1 MSKPDVRFSQAIFD
15 TICERLS
22 NGESLRGICR
32 DDGMPQVSTVWRWMV
47 DNEERRN
54 QYMRAR
60 EEQADTLADEI
71 VAIADN
77 ATDAQIARLQV
88 DARKWFASK
97 VAPKKYGDK
106 TDITSNGNTIA
117 VAPIAWSDE

>member
-54 QYMRAR
+54 QYVRAR

>member
-1 MSKPDVRFSQAIFD
+1 
-15 TICERLS
+15 
-22 NGESLRGICR
+22 
-32 DDGMPQVSTVWRWMV
+32 MV

-77 ATDAQIARLQV
+77 ATDAQIARLQM

>member
-54 QYMRAR
+54 QYARAR

-77 ATDAQIARLQV
+77 ATDAQIARLQM

>member
-32 DDGMPQVSTVWRWMV
+32 DDGMPQLSTVWRWMV

>member
-1 MSKPDVRFSQAIFD
+1 MSGTKLTYSRDVFVRMF
-15 TICERLS
+15 ERIA
-22 NGESLRGICR
+22 NGETLKAICSEP
-32 DDGMPQVSTVWRWMV
+32 GMPTQQTVFTRL
-47 DNEERRN
+47 DNDETLIEL
-54 QYMRAR
+54 YARAR
-60 EEQADTLADEI
+60 EKQADVLAEEI
-71 VAIADN
+71 VHIADTTLDP
-77 ATDAQIARLQV
+77 AKGRLQM

>member
-47 DNEERRN
+47 HNEERRN
-54 QYMRAR
+54 QYTRAR
-60 EEQADTLADEI
+60 EEQADTLADQI

>member
-1 MSKPDVRFSQAIFD
+1 MSKPEVRFSQAIFD

-54 QYMRAR
+54 QYTRAR

-77 ATDAQIARLQV
+77 ATDAQIARLRV

>member
-54 QYMRAR
+54 QYTRAR

-77 ATDAQIARLQV
+77 ATDAQIARLRV